1 MQFTDFL
8 TLVAEALL
16 IIALPI
22 VIAAAWQH
30 YRVMTQ
36 RLKSGM
42 DEERWDLM
50 QRALA
55 LAVTVAEETGLA
67 DGLIGPE
74 ARRRAV
80 KFAQEFLQ
88 ERGVK
93 VDVDRLAT
101 LVESELRKQAA
112 NPTAPADTPMARQA
126 LLQAAIESA
135 VLAAE
140 KSGMTGLIQNT
151 AIEKKN
157 YALQMARQYMQL
169 HGLPANEQLLGGLI
183 EAQLLRMY
191 LMSQGQTPPTA
202 VVNQR

>member
-1 MQFTDFL
+1 MQLTDFL
-8 TLVAEALL
+8 SLLAQALL

-42 DEERWDLM
+42 SEQQWDAL
-50 QRALA
+50 QRALN
-55 LAVTVAEETGLA
+55 LAVTVAEETGIKE
-67 DGLIGPE
+67 GLIGPE
-74 ARRRAV
+74 ARQRAV
-80 KFAQEFLQ
+80 QFAQEFLAA
-88 ERGVK
+88 RGVK
-93 VDVDRLAT
+93 IDVDRLAT
-101 LVESELRKQAA
+101 LVEGELRKQAA
-112 NPTAPADTPMARQA
+112 SPTAPADTPMARQA
-126 LLQAAIESA
+126 LLQSAIESA

-140 KSGMTGLIQNT
+140 QSGMTGLIQNT

-157 YALQMARQYMQL
+157 YALKMAREYMQL

-191 LMSQGQTPPTA
+191 LMSQGQTPPA
-202 VVNQR
+202 VITPR